1 MRNHVSIYCVLVYIL
16 CSFWKYNIFFFVQEN
31 IKHFIPSS
39 SITCAVQEDR
49 PNADIVSVILLIY
62 NPATSCPVHVHSYRY
77 SSHQQPQYTSTAT
90 ATVHINSYRYSTH
103 QQLQH
108 CTHKQLEL
116 QYTST
121 ATGTVHIKS
130 YSYCTQKQLQLQY
143 TSTASGQYTATC
155 TVHINSYRSST
166 VKSCSTRTQL
176 LL

>member
-16 CSFWKYNIFFFVQEN
+16 CSFWKYNIFFLCRRTSSTSSRAVLSRARCRRTDPTRTSS
-31 IKHFIPSS
+31 PSS
-39 SITCAVQEDR
+39 SSSTTR
-49 PNADIVSVILLIY
+49 P
-62 NPATSCPVHVHSYRY
+62 PHV
-77 SSHQQPQYTSTAT
+77 PYTYTAT
-90 ATVHINSYRYSTH
+90 GTVHNNSHSTNQHLATVYINSYRYSTH